1 MVNGD
6 PIEAAA
12 LGTLALNWAGTLLS
26 RRTVDD
32 LRDLRRLSEPHA
44 RRTEVT
50 ELRHHD
56 RDRDR

>member
-12 LGTLALNWAGTLLS
+12 LGTQALNWAGTLRS

-32 LRDLRRLSEPHA
+32 LRDLRRLSEPRAPH
-44 RRTEVT
+44 RSDRTASP
-50 ELRHHD
+50 
-56 RDRDR
+56 